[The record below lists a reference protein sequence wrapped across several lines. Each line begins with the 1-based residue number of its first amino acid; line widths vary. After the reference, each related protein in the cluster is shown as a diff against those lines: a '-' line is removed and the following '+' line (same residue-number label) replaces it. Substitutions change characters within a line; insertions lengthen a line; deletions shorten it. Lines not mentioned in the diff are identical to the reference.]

1 MAIIYHIQD
10 EANKIPRE
18 KNRVESIK
26 KYIDDNLSSDL
37 SAAVV
42 SEKFSVSISTLQHSF
57 KKHLLQSYQRYVEK
71 VRMNKAMA
79 MIQSGKRIR
88 EMAATGYK
96 NRSTFYNAFKR
107 TFKKHTPATFKN
119 DRGNDP

>member
-1 MAIIYHIQD
+1 MDTGHYIH
-10 EANKIPRE
+10 E
-18 KNRVESIK
+18 ESEELYRQQRRLERIK

-42 SEKFSVSISTLQHSF
+42 SEKFSISISTLHHSF

-88 EMAATGYK
+88 EIMAATGYK

-107 TFKKHTPATFKN
+107 IFKHTPATFKN